1 MKKFLM
7 LTAIL
12 CTAALTAGDTVL
24 NTWNFAKQG
33 PSLYR
38 IKAITTKSS
47 VVNGTYKL
55 EVVKNI
61 DQKKNSA
68 NIQLWCSSK
77 GLKGGVKYRV
87 DFTIK
92 ANKDASAPCF
102 VMMTHKPWT
111 SVVNKTV
118 KLTANKAEHVAIAFS
133 LKEDSKDIYRTP
145 CFCLGMAEPGTVFE
159 ISDVKLVEVK

>member
-7 LTAIL
+7 LAAIL

-24 NTWNFAKQG
+24 NTWDFSKQG

-47 VVNGTYKL
+47 VLNGIYKL

-61 DQKKNSA
+61 DQKKGEA
-68 NIQLWCSSK
+68 NIQFWCSSK
-77 GLKGGVKYRV
+77 GLKGGNYRV

-92 ANKDASAPCF
+92 ASKDANVSCA
-102 VMMTHKPWT
+102 VMLTQKPWT
-111 SVVNKTV
+111 HIVGRAL
-118 KLTANKAEHVAIAFS
+118 KLTADKADRVSLAFS
-133 LKEDSKDIYRTP
+133 MKENSKAVYRTP
-145 CFCLGMAEPGTVFE
+145 GLFLGKAESGTVFE